1 MARYMQGQIIEGK
14 GGKQYR
20 FLGGDDTS
28 PSSFEEV
35 PPVKPVTLPTMGQSM
50 EEELAG
56 RPMHERLLAG
66 GLGAFDK
73 AAYGV
78 KKLFTDLTPQEQN
91 RLDAGKGTTATTAG
105 KVGDVTTNLA
115 LSYPMFAKG
124 VPAAMGLAKS
134 PLGQQALGI
143 LGAGAIGGGYGAVT
157 NPENRV
163 AGGVAG
169 GLGAATGQAIGAGL
183 TGPFAPVAGSSA
195 AALRKEG
202 VPLTIGQSQ
211 GGGALSWE
219 DSLRGSSR
227 SVAKRQGE
235 SIEKWSQNQVN
246 KVMPPEATSVS
257 GQPIQARV
265 GGTGRDAIA
274 EGAQKYDDVYDAAYA
289 KAGKIQLDPPTQQ
302 GLDAI
307 VQRNQ
312 GGLLIKSDMDALT
325 EHVQRAKA
333 EFGTGELSGRAIK
346 TLVRSFDKPAQDAYN
361 SGNERLGSAY
371 RAIQKEINDSLGRQ
385 FPDAA
390 SAIAPID
397 KKYAEFLRVQR
408 AAGKPGAEDGVFS
421 PDQLKQSIR
430 DLDKSADKR
439 AFARGHTV
447 PDLLKQAEQA
457 KEVLG
462 PRLPPV
468 GPGTAEKA
476 IPALVGQ
483 NLGAA
488 IPGALALGAY
498 RPPVQNFMTGANSW
512 QQGIDPAW
520 MAAIA
525 SALANRR

>member
-1 MARYMQGQIIEGK
+1 MARYMQGQVIEGR

-20 FLGGDDTS
+20 FLGGDDTN
-28 PSSFEEV
+28 PSSFEEIQ
-35 PPVKPVTLPTMGQSM
+35 PVKPVTLPTMGQSM

-56 RPMHERLLAG
+56 RPTHERLLAA
-66 GLGAFDK
+66 GLGAFDT
-73 AAYGV
+73 AAYGA
-78 KKLFTDLTPQEQN
+78 KKLFTDLSPQEQN
-91 RLDAGKGTTATTAG
+91 RLDAAKGTTATTAG
-105 KVGDVTTNLA
+105 KVGNVVTNLA

-143 LGAGAIGGGYGAVT
+143 LGAGAVGGGYGAVT
-157 NPENRV
+157 NPDNRV

-183 TGPFAPVAGSSA
+183 SGPFAPVAGSSA

-227 SVAKRQGE
+227 SVAKRQAE

-257 GQPIQARV
+257 GKPIQAHV
-265 GGTGRDAIA
+265 GGTGRNAIA
-274 EGAQKYDDVYDAAYA
+274 DGAQKYDDVYDEAYGQIGRLTPDSA
-289 KAGKIQLDPPTQQ
+289 LNYALDDIPARNRAPILLSEDAGNLAEQV
-302 GLDAI
+302 AR
-307 VQRNQ
+307 V
-312 GGLLIKSDMDALT
+312 
-325 EHVQRAKA
+325 RAELA
-333 EFGTGELSGRAIK
+333 EGVSGRSIK
-346 TLVRSFDKPAQDAYN
+346 DLVKSLDKPAQDAFN
-361 SGNERLGSAY
+361 AGNKRLGTAY
-371 RAIQKEINDSLGRQ
+371 RQLQDHIMEQAARQYPDGAKAVKAI
-385 FPDAA
+385 DA
-390 SAIAPID
+390 
-397 KKYAEFLRVQR
+397 KYAEFLRVQR
-408 AAGKPGAEDGVFS
+408 AAGKPGADDGVFS
-421 PDQLKQSIR
+421 PDNLIQSIR

-439 AFARGHTV
+439 TFARGHTV
-447 PDLLKQAEQA
+447 PDLLEQGQQA
-457 KEVLG
+457 KDILG

-468 GPGTAEKA
+468 GPGTAEKS

-488 IPGALALGAY
+488 IPGALAFGAY
-498 RPPVQNFMTGANSW
+498 RPSAQNFLTGANSW